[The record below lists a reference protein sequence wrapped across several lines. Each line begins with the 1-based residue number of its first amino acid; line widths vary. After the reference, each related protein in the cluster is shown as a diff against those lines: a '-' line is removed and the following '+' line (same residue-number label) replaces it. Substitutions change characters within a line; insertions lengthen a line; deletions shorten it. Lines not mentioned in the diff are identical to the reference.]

1 MPAESKLD
9 GSLALVTGAA
19 SGIGEATARALAT
32 RGSHVL
38 LLDRDPERLELVADA
53 IRSQGNGA
61 DTYVID
67 LSDAEAIATT
77 ARQLVASHGS
87 PDVLVNNAGAGRWLS
102 ILETSAEEAAQMMT
116 VPYLAAFNITREL
129 LPGMLARGSGQIVNL
144 TSVAACLSWPGAVAY
159 SAARAA
165 MEGFTNAL
173 RADLHGSGIG
183 VTLAMFGTVE
193 SPYWQHN
200 PGSRERVPKSAR
212 GIRVLSTQEV
222 ASLIATAIEKRSRT
236 VIAPAAFRG
245 LFLMSAMFPSQVDAS
260 MAKRSAHG
268 ERCSAG
274 DEPSVSDGTATP
286 THTRSISSRLV
297 LGVS

>member
-1 MPAESKLD
+1 
-9 GSLALVTGAA
+9 
-19 SGIGEATARALAT
+19 
-32 RGSHVL
+32 
-38 LLDRDPERLELVADA
+38 
-53 IRSQGNGA
+53 
-61 DTYVID
+61 VID

-102 ILETSAEEAAQMMT
+102 IVETSAEEAAQMIA
-116 VPYLAAFNITREL
+116 VPYLGAFNITREL

-144 TSVAACLSWPGAVAY
+144 TSVAARLSWPGAVAY

-222 ASLIATAIEKRSRT
+222 ASLIATAIDEALTDGHRPGGVSRA
-236 VIAPAAFRG
+236 VPDERHLPQPG
-245 LFLMSAMFPSQVDAS
+245 RRVNGQG
-260 MAKRSAHG
+260 SAHG
-268 ERCSAG
+268 EGR
-274 DEPSVSDGTATP
+274 
-286 THTRSISSRLV
+286 
-297 LGVS
+297 

>member
-19 SGIGEATARALAT
+19 SGIGEATAHALAT

-38 LLDRDPERLELVADA
+38 LLDRDPQRLELVADA
-53 IRSQGNGA
+53 IRTQGNGA
-61 DTYVID
+61 DTYVVD

-77 ARQLVASHGS
+77 ARQLVALHGS

-102 ILETSAEEAAQMMT
+102 IVETSAEEAAQMIT
-116 VPYLAAFNITREL
+116 VPYLGAFNITREL

-236 VIAPAAFRG
+236 VIAPVAFRG

-260 MAKRSAHG
+260 MAKGAR
-268 ERCSAG
+268 
-274 DEPSVSDGTATP
+274 TARDVQLET
-286 THTRSISSRLV
+286 SRA
-297 LGVS
+297 

>member
-1 MPAESKLD
+1 MPPESKLD

-19 SGIGEATARALAT
+19 SGIGEATARGLAS
-32 RGSHVL
+32 RGSRVL
-38 LLDRDPERLELVADA
+38 LLDRDAERLELVADA
-53 IRSQGNGA
+53 IRTQGDGA

-77 ARQLVASHGS
+77 GRQLVASHGT

-102 ILETSAEEAAQMMT
+102 IVETSAEEAAQMVT
-116 VPYLAAFNITREL
+116 IPYLGAFNITREL
-129 LPGMLARGSGQIVNL
+129 LPGMLARGSGQIVNV
-144 TSVAACLSWPGAVAY
+144 TSVAARLSWPGAVAY

-173 RADLHGSGIG
+173 RADLHRSGIW

-212 GIRVLSTQEV
+212 RIRVLSTQEV

-245 LFLMSAMFPSQVDAS
+245 LFLMSALFPSQIDAS
-260 MAKRSAHG
+260 MAKGAR
-268 ERCSAG
+268 
-274 DEPSVSDGTATP
+274 TARDVQLE
-286 THTRSISSRLV
+286 TRRA
-297 LGVS
+297 

>member
-245 LFLMSAMFPSQVDAS
+245 LFLMSAMFPRQVDAS
-260 MAKRSAHG
+260 MAKRA
-268 ERCSAG
+268 RTA
-274 DEPSVSDGTATP
+274 SDVQLET
-286 THTRSISSRLV
+286 SRA
-297 LGVS
+297 

>member
-1 MPAESKLD
+1 
-9 GSLALVTGAA
+9 
-19 SGIGEATARALAT
+19 
-32 RGSHVL
+32 
-38 LLDRDPERLELVADA
+38 
-53 IRSQGNGA
+53 
-61 DTYVID
+61 VID

-102 ILETSAEEAAQMMT
+102 IVETSAEEAAQMIA
-116 VPYLAAFNITREL
+116 VPYLGAFNITREL

-144 TSVAACLSWPGAVAY
+144 TSVAARLSWPGAVAY

-245 LFLMSAMFPSQVDAS
+245 LFRMNAIFPNQVDAS
-260 MAKRSAHG
+260 MAKGAR
-268 ERCSAG
+268 
-274 DEPSVSDGTATP
+274 TARDVELET
-286 THTRSISSRLV
+286 SRA
-297 LGVS
+297 

>member
-32 RGSHVL
+32 RGSRVL

-53 IRSQGNGA
+53 IRAQGNGA

-102 ILETSAEEAAQMMT
+102 IVETSAEEAAQMIT
-116 VPYLAAFNITREL
+116 VPYLGAFNITREL

-144 TSVAACLSWPGAVAY
+144 TSVAARLSWPGAVAY

-236 VIAPAAFRG
+236 VITPAAFRG

-260 MAKRSAHG
+260 MAKGAR
-268 ERCSAG
+268 
-274 DEPSVSDGTATP
+274 TA
-286 THTRSISSRLV
+286 RDVQLEMSRA
-297 LGVS
+297 

>member
-9 GSLALVTGAA
+9 GSVALVTGAA

-53 IRSQGNGA
+53 IRTQGNGA

-102 ILETSAEEAAQMMT
+102 IVETSAEDAAQMIT
-116 VPYLAAFNITREL
+116 VPYLGAFNITREL

-144 TSVAACLSWPGAVAY
+144 TSVAARLSWPGAVAY

-200 PGSRERVPKSAR
+200 PGSRERIPKSAG

-236 VIAPAAFRG
+236 VIAPVAFRG
-245 LFLMSAMFPSQVDAS
+245 LFLMSALFPSQVDAS
-260 MAKRSAHG
+260 MAKGAR
-268 ERCSAG
+268 
-274 DEPSVSDGTATP
+274 TARDVQLETSP
-286 THTRSISSRLV
+286 A
-297 LGVS
+297 